1 MERDKEGIAIAIEIC
16 VPIKAF
22 DMHRVCALGNDSS
35 NAWINLKALKSAL
48 TPLIR
53 TVDIASPLAL
63 IYINGRA

>member
-1 MERDKEGIAIAIEIC
+1 MDRDKEGIAIAIEIC

-22 DMHRVCALGNDSS
+22 DMHRVCALGNDPK

-48 TPLIR
+48 IILACTLD
-53 TVDIASPLAL
+53 TASPHAL